1 MGEKKGKKKEEGQVA
16 VLYRNNP
23 IFASNHEF
31 SFLGS
36 SYVAV
41 FVLILSFFKAK
52 LIPSNLQLSFTVF
65 TFFFFIYIWDENAL
79 YFKKNIED
87 LFSSFKLIF
96 LNLMAYI
103 LLIEMK

>member
-31 SFLGS
+31 TFLGF

-41 FVLILSFFKAK
+41 FVLILSFF
-52 LIPSNLQLSFTVF
+52 LRPNLSLQIYSSLSLYSL
-65 TFFFFIYIWDENAL
+65 FFFFIYIYIYIWDENAF
-79 YFKKNIED
+79 YFK
-87 LFSSFKLIF
+87 
-96 LNLMAYI
+96 
-103 LLIEMK
+103 